1 MMEVSNQLEEEEFTL
16 GMPVEFNTMIVTKG
30 RETRIDENTFELLK
44 EGYRI
49 YPIDIPVEVR
59 KTKSGE
65 MTGQAIV
72 QKLELSN
79 TNTILTYR
87 LINLNS
93 TN

>member
-1 MMEVSNQLEEEEFTL
+1 M

-49 YPIDIPVEVR
+49 YPIDIPLEVR

>member
-1 MMEVSNQLEEEEFTL
+1 
-16 GMPVEFNTMIVTKG
+16 MPVEFNTMIVTKG

-65 MTGQAIV
+65 MTGQAII

>member
-1 MMEVSNQLEEEEFTL
+1 M

>member
-1 MMEVSNQLEEEEFTL
+1 M

-30 RETRIDENTFELLK
+30 KEVRIDENTFELQK

-49 YPIDIPVEVR
+49 YPIDIPIEVR

-65 MTGQAIV
+65 MTGQAII
-72 QKLELSN
+72 QKLELTN
-79 TNTILTYR
+79 TNTMLTYR

>member
-1 MMEVSNQLEEEEFTL
+1 M

-49 YPIDIPVEVR
+49 YPIDIPVEIR

>member
-1 MMEVSNQLEEEEFTL
+1 
-16 GMPVEFNTMIVTKG
+16 MPVEFNTMIVTKG

-72 QKLELSN
+72 QKIELSN

>member
-1 MMEVSNQLEEEEFTL
+1 
-16 GMPVEFNTMIVTKG
+16 MPVEFNTMIVTKG

>member
-1 MMEVSNQLEEEEFTL
+1 M

-30 RETRIDENTFELLK
+30 KEVRIDENTFELIK

-59 KTKSGE
+59 KTKTSE
-65 MTGQAIV
+65 VNGQAIV
-72 QKLELSN
+72 QKLEWSN
-79 TNTILTYR
+79 TRTILTYR

>member
-1 MMEVSNQLEEEEFTL
+1 M

-30 RETRIDENTFELLK
+30 KEVRIDENTFELIK

-59 KTKSGE
+59 KTITSE
-65 MTGQAIV
+65 VNGQAIV
-72 QKLELSN
+72 QKLEWSN
-79 TNTILTYR
+79 TRTILTYR